1 MNRQFDHLYL
11 TQKEVFRVKL
21 LSALKAA
28 QQQSGEG
35 INLKALA
42 ESQQLSYS
50 TVYHTY
56 TLLLKDVATMTGEK
70 TVSLAA
76 LLATPEAEL
85 SWYFVQGSV
94 AYQLLGHLLADD
106 LNNFDDFLHQTAYSR
121 VTVLRRLQQLRR
133 LARSLRVRIV
143 YETMEMIGSELAIR
157 LFLTVA
163 FGEATQGLVWPFT
176 AISHQQAAF
185 IVAQMYENTKLDF
198 HNPVVKE
205 SHTYLA
211 AVTFMR
217 TNRGVWQTQMP
228 ETMTTPVSNFFN
240 FDHRLTKIAQISES
254 QAMFLINVLTAVYTG
269 PSDPQIMVMLMN
281 QTHFDPGI
289 RGFVKSV
296 IHQLPATLVGGT
308 AAAKR
313 LQALFEVSLMG
324 SVISVLTLGYDV
336 STTLADQL
344 NPELKRPKTDESLAT
359 VVRQACN
366 FAARDEL
373 TPKNIDRSLSAIAT
387 ALYTQMLQLRQYL
400 TPRPVKV
407 GLILGPVAM
416 QYVDLLTFLAR
427 QPAVQIVDAH
437 HETCDLLIVTSALP
451 VLAIDATPAVVIH
464 WQSSHAQALLTRLF
478 QLIQELQ
485 QQK

>member
-1 MNRQFDHLYL
+1 MNRQFEDLYL
-11 TQKEVFRVKL
+11 TPKEVFRVEL

-35 INLKALA
+35 LNLKALA
-42 ESQQLSYS
+42 ESLQLSYS

-56 TLLLKDVATMTGEK
+56 TLLLKDVATMTGEN
-70 TVSLAA
+70 TVSVEA

-85 SWYFVQGSV
+85 SWYFVQDSV

-106 LNNFDDFLHQTAYSR
+106 LNNFDDFLRLTAYSR

-157 LFLTVA
+157 IFLTVA
-163 FGEATQGLVWPFT
+163 FGEATQGLVWPFAT
-176 AISHQQAAF
+176 ISHQQAAF

-205 SHTYLA
+205 SHIYLA

-217 TNRGVWQTQMP
+217 TNCGDWQTQMP
-228 ETMTTPVSNFFN
+228 ETMSTPVSNFFN

-269 PSDPQIMVMLMN
+269 TDDPQIMVMLVN
-281 QTHFDPGI
+281 QTHFDPAI

-296 IHQLPATLVGGT
+296 IQQLPPELVGGT
-308 AAAKR
+308 AEANR
-313 LQALFEVSLMG
+313 LHGLFEVSLTA
-324 SVISVLTLGYDV
+324 SVISVLTFGYDV

-344 NPELKRPKTDESLAT
+344 NHHLKGTKADETLASII
-359 VVRQACN
+359 RLACQ
-366 FAARDEL
+366 FAARDGQ
-373 TPKNIDRSLSAIAT
+373 TPKSIDRNFSAIT
-387 ALYTQMLQLRQYL
+387 NALYTQILQLRQYL
-400 TPRPVKV
+400 SPKSVKV
-407 GLILGPVAM
+407 GLILGPVTM

-437 HETCDLLIVTSALP
+437 HEPCDLLIVTSALP
-451 VLAIDATPAVVIH
+451 VLAIDATSAVVIH
-464 WQSSHAQALLTRLF
+464 WQSTHAQTLLTRLF

-485 QQK
+485 H